1 MARNTIVAV
10 MMGVGFVACLIMT
23 ILGYMTGEVLGAS
36 ITGITGIGSLAI
48 GVFSEDTKK
57 KNEEIAELKAL
68 IGGLSDQIN
77 ELKKVA

>member
-1 MARNTIVAV
+1 MARNTIVSA
-10 MMGVGFVACLIMT
+10 MMGAVLLLLIGLAAAGM
-23 ILGYMTGEVLGAS
+23 ISGEVLGYS
-36 ITGITGIGSLAI
+36 ITGVTSASTIAI

-68 IGGLSDQIN
+68 IGGLSEQIN